1 MTLKIIHI
9 LALGLGLGL
18 AAVKGIVGARVRAA
32 TPEIAAEH
40 RTLQG
45 TLGRVGAWALVAIW
59 VTGLAMFFLRYGG
72 DMAGLGGAFHV
83 KMLFVVIFTGLTG
96 YAMMTTARA
105 RREGKPADPARMRKA
120 GMAGGIALVLAVVFA
135 VIAFG

>member
-1 MTLKIIHI
+1 MFVTLKIIHI

-72 DMAGLGGAFHV
+72 DMAGLGGLWRVASF
-83 KMLFVVIFTGLTG
+83 MGLG
-96 YAMMTTARA
+96 LSLLALAYLYRRQVARPGS
-105 RREGKPADPARMRKA
+105 EQHPA
-120 GMAGGIALVLAVVFA
+120 G
-135 VIAFG
+135 